1 MASSRYRHQKII
13 LDTDT
18 NKRYLSRIKYP
29 VIPSRDSDIRIVT
42 IQGQSL
48 LTLANE
54 YYRDPNLYWIIA
66 RRNNLNNTLFPTI
79 GSELFIPV
87 EMGEIMS
94 ALSRLNRI

>member
-1 MASSRYRHQKII
+1 MASRYRNQKIL
-13 LDTDT
+13 LDLDS

-54 YYRDPNLYWIIA
+54 FYGDVNLYWVIA
-66 RRNNLNNTLFPTI
+66 RRNNINNTLFPTI
-79 GSELFIPV
+79 GTELFIPTDL
-87 EMGEIMS
+87 GEITTE
-94 ALSRLNRI
+94 LSRLNAV

>member
-1 MASSRYRHQKII
+1 MASRYRNQKI
-13 LDTDT
+13 LVDMDT

-54 YYRDPNLYWIIA
+54 FYGDPNLYWIIS
-66 RRNNLNNTLFPTI
+66 RRNNINTTLFPTI
-79 GSELFIPV
+79 GTELFIPV

>member
-1 MASSRYRHQKII
+1 MASRYRNQKI
-13 LDTDT
+13 LVDMDT

-54 YYRDPNLYWIIA
+54 IYGDPNLYWIIS
-66 RRNNLNNTLFPTI
+66 RRNNINTTLFPTI
-79 GSELFIPV
+79 GTELFIPV
-87 EMGEIMS
+87 EMGEIMY

>member
-1 MASSRYRHQKII
+1 MASRYRNQKI
-13 LDTDT
+13 LVDMDT

-42 IQGQSL
+42 IQGHSL

-54 YYRDPNLYWIIA
+54 FYGDPNLYWIIS
-66 RRNNLNNTLFPTI
+66 RRNNINTTLFPTI
-79 GSELFIPV
+79 GTELFIPV